1 MTVRIVGAR
10 GAESATPRP
19 VDQENMANSQQIFTA
34 ASNHAA
40 GRNPATLSRGHAPHA
55 LREYTRRCRTA
66 SASTSSTGSVCDQLR
81 HASVIDTPYCN
92 GTPGFRS

>member
-1 MTVRIVGAR
+1 MTMRIVGAR
-10 GAESATPRP
+10 GAEKATSRP
-19 VDQENMANSQQIFTA
+19 VDQENMANSQPVVTG
-34 ASNHAA
+34 ASNYAA
-40 GRNPATLSRGHAPHA
+40 GATPPPCPAATPRHA

>member
-1 MTVRIVGAR
+1 MRIEFAR
-10 GAESATPRP
+10 GAETATRGMSIRRTWQTVNRRHRCIELRGGRHP
-19 VDQENMANSQQIFTA
+19 A
-34 ASNHAA
+34 ALACSHA
-40 GRNPATLSRGHAPHA
+40 RHA

-92 GTPGFRS
+92 GTPGCRS

>member
-10 GAESATPRP
+10 GAEKATPRP
-19 VDQENMANSQQIFTA
+19 GDQQNMANSQQIFTA
-34 ASNHAA
+34 ASNYATGAPPPHCPAA
-40 GRNPATLSRGHAPHA
+40 TPRHA